1 MPRAPPAC
9 APRNC
14 AARPKDARRATP
26 TRASGISIPSRSD
39 MRYAIAI
46 LLAFVLGAAAVFG
59 WNAWRR
65 STPVSGVPARVA
77 AVPEAPATAASAA
90 ESRSVE
96 APPALLPDQGWPAD
110 APTPEQVMVAQPDL
124 LDREIAQLKPRTS
137 GRVNLYAIA
146 FAGDGSENVFRNE
159 AEYFDKLF
167 TQRFHETGHVVVL
180 ENNPASLTRRP
191 LADWSNLERALDAIA
206 AKMDP
211 QQDILLL
218 YLTTHG
224 SEDHTLLVDMDPLPL
239 DQIGA
244 RDLPG
249 ILGEHPFRHKVVVVN
264 ACYSG
269 GFIPPLRGPGTMVI
283 TAARADRSSFGCG
296 EQSQLTWFGHAFLV
310 DALNRTGDF
319 VQAFQLAREEVSR
332 WETRDGYTSSEPQIA
347 IGAGIQTQLAAW
359 EKQNRP
365 GAPVPFKAAPP
376 PHSAAVP
383 APPQR

>member
-1 MPRAPPAC
+1 MPLAPPAC

-14 AARPKDARRATP
+14 AVRRKRARRQ
-26 TRASGISIPSRSD
+26 TRIHASRISIPFRSD

-59 WNAWRR
+59 WNVWHRP
-65 STPVSGVPARVA
+65 TPTSGVPARA
-77 AVPEAPATAASAA
+77 AAAPEPLATAASPA
-90 ESRSVE
+90 ELRSAE

-159 AEYFDKLF
+159 AEYFEKMF
-167 TQRFHETGHVVVL
+167 TQRFHETGHVIVL
-180 ENNPASLTRRP
+180 ENNPASLTTRP
-191 LADWSNLERALDAIA
+191 LADWSNLESALDAVA

-244 RDLPG
+244 G
-249 ILGEHPFRHKVVVVN
+249 
-264 ACYSG
+264 
-269 GFIPPLRGPGTMVI
+269 
-283 TAARADRSSFGCG
+283 
-296 EQSQLTWFGHAFLV
+296 
-310 DALNRTGDF
+310 
-319 VQAFQLAREEVSR
+319 
-332 WETRDGYTSSEPQIA
+332 
-347 IGAGIQTQLAAW
+347 
-359 EKQNRP
+359 
-365 GAPVPFKAAPP
+365 
-376 PHSAAVP
+376 
-383 APPQR
+383 

>member
-1 MPRAPPAC
+1 
-9 APRNC
+9 
-14 AARPKDARRATP
+14 
-26 TRASGISIPSRSD
+26 

-46 LLAFVLGAAAVFG
+46 VPAFVLGAAAVFG
-59 WNAWRR
+59 WNAWHR

-77 AVPEAPATAASAA
+77 AAPESSSTAANIA
-90 ESRSVE
+90 ESRSAE
-96 APPALLPDQGWPAD
+96 APPALLSDQGWPAD
-110 APTPEQVMVAQPDL
+110 GPTPEQVMVAQPDL
-124 LDREIAQLKPRTS
+124 LGREIAQLKPRTP
-137 GRVNLYAIA
+137 GRVNLYAIV

-180 ENNPASLTRRP
+180 ENNPASLTTRP
-191 LADWSNLERALDAIA
+191 LADCSNLESALDAIA

-249 ILGEHPFRHKVVVVN
+249 ILGEHPFKYKVVIVN

-269 GFIPPLRGPGTMVI
+269 GFIPPLRGPGTMII

-310 DALNRTGDF
+310 DALNRTGEFD
-319 VQAFQLAREEVSR
+319 QAFQVARKDVAQ
-332 WETRDGYTSSEPQIA
+332 WEKRDGYTPSEPQIN
-347 IGAGIQTQLAAW
+347 IGAGIRAPLSAW
-359 EKQNRP
+359 EKQNPP
-365 GAPVPFKAAPP
+365 GPEVSFATAPRSTAGSRV
-376 PHSAAVP
+376 H
-383 APPQR
+383 